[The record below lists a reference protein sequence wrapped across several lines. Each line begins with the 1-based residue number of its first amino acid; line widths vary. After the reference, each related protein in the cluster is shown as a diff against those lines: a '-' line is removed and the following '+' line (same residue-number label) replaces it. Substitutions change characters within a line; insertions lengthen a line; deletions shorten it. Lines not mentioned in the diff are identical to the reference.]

1 MTFHNPDP
9 KPCSYSTGTTT
20 DLVLELLGP
29 GLLRLL
35 LVNELHEHALVL
47 GAEQHKLKAHG

>member
-9 KPCSYSTGTTT
+9 IPCSYCTGTTT

-47 GAEQHKLKAHG
+47 GAEQHKLQAHG